1 MMSVA
6 KPILEYIKTIKTQAN
21 VLRSR
26 SAFRRL
32 LTYHRHYLALIA
44 LVIGLAMLGSYLF
57 TLEPL
62 FTAEIIDSVEGYLQ
76 TGTSALLP
84 SLMSSVQGLIIKIVL
99 AIVAFGILSLVMNNV
114 QGYLAQMVV
123 RDLRSD
129 YYSKLQR
136 KSFKF
141 FDASAV
147 GDLVS
152 RATLDMQAVEAFM
165 KVWLGTVTNTIFVIV
180 IAFTIMYSINP
191 VMTFLALAPMPL
203 VFYFQAQLW
212 IKTMPMF
219 RKMMLILGRLGAYI
233 QQNIIGM
240 KVVRIFR
247 REPELDLGFRQVEQ
261 EFVDTAIAAGRIQSV
276 YMPTASAIVTL
287 GIVAVYIYGGN
298 LIASPTAILTIGGL
312 TLFARYMMRMSF
324 PLRDLSMLSG
334 TWINAAAGLERIYQI
349 MDIPEDTDDATTP
362 NHPDPI
368 AEKGEVEFCNVT
380 FGYAKERPVLKNI
393 NFKAR
398 AGEKIAIL
406 GATGAGKT
414 SLVYLI
420 PRFYDPDSGSIL
432 IDGKDVRNF
441 KLSDLRRRI
450 GLVLQDVFI
459 FTGTLRDNIAFG
471 KPDATIEEIK
481 TAAKQARIHDFI
493 QSLPEGYETL
503 VGERG
508 ITLSGGQRQR
518 ITIARAL
525 LTQPKILILDDAL
538 SFVDAKTE
546 DEIQQAITDAMKDKT
561 SFIIAQR
568 LSTIKN
574 ADKIMVLD
582 DGEIVEFGTHR
593 QLIAKDSVYRRIYE
607 TQFLEKAAEHARSLE
622 KGDLN

>member
-21 VLRSR
+21 VLRSTGM
-26 SAFRRL
+26 FKRL
-32 LTYHRHYLALIA
+32 LTYHKRYLPLII
-44 LVIGLAMLGSYLF
+44 LVIGLAIVASYLF

-62 FTAEIIDSVEGYLQ
+62 FTAQIIDSVITQGKTEFL
-76 TGTSALLP
+76 
-84 SLMSSVQGLIIKIVL
+84 QGLIINIVL
-99 AIVAFGILSLVMNNV
+99 VIVGFGILNFIITYV
-114 QGYLAQMVV
+114 QGYFAQMVV

-141 FDASAV
+141 FDTSAV

-152 RATLDMQAVEAFM
+152 RATMDMQAVEAFV
-165 KVWLGTVTNTIFVIV
+165 KLWLGTITNAVFVLA
-180 IAFTIMYSINP
+180 IAFVIMYSINP
-191 VMTFLALAPMPL
+191 IMSLVALAPMPL

-247 REPELDLGFRQVEQ
+247 REDELDQGFRQVEQ
-261 EFVDTAIAAGRIQSV
+261 EFVHTAIAAGKIQSK

-287 GIVAVYIYGGN
+287 GIVAVYLYGGN
-298 LIASPTAILTIGGL
+298 LVVAPAAILTIGNL

-334 TWINAAAGLERIYQI
+334 NWINAAAGLERIYQI
-349 MDIPEDTDDATTP
+349 MDIPEDVDAAATA
-362 NHPDPI
+362 NDPKPAI
-368 AEKGEVEFCNVT
+368 EEGEVEFNNVT

-393 NFKAR
+393 SFKANP
-398 AGEKIAIL
+398 GEKIAIL
-406 GATGAGKT
+406 GATGSGKT

-420 PRFYDPDSGSIL
+420 PRFYDADSGNIL
-432 IDGKDVRNF
+432 IDGKDVKSY
-441 KLSDLRRRI
+441 KLSDLRHKI

-459 FTGTLRDNIAFG
+459 FTGTLKDNIAFS
-471 KPDATIEEIK
+471 KPDASIEEIES
-481 TAAKQARIHDFI
+481 AAKMARINDFI
-493 QSLPEGYETL
+493 KSLPEGYNTP

-525 LTQPKILILDDAL
+525 LTKPKILILDDAL

-546 DEIQQAITDAMKDKT
+546 DEIQQAIEEAMKGKT

-574 ADKIMVLD
+574 ADRIMVLD
-582 DGEIVEFGTHR
+582 NGEIVEFGTHNE
-593 QLIAKDSVYRRIYE
+593 LIAKDTVYKRIYE
-607 TQFLEKAAEHARSLE
+607 TQFVEKWSKRALKAGA
-622 KGDLN
+622 K